1 MGLGESGTTSCHQ
14 FTQGRRSDGSGDGG
28 QDQRTGSRVRPRAL
42 RPRSSPRPLP
52 LAVGPP
58 GPPPSARPGP
68 DGRARVRGRWRGGLG
83 MWGSWGRVA
92 GGGTMVG
99 RPGREGRPRC
109 GGAGGGLLAR
119 GRPFEGEVLLGG
131 RGVALGGV
139 ESGWAAR
146 GPRRCRCGCSSQR
159 LSLREQE
166 PSPGRKVARPRR
178 QGGECQASFARLL
191 GRTEDL
197 WNRE

>member
-1 MGLGESGTTSCHQ
+1 MAYLSWRGALMGNPRYGEWGGRSGAQAGVALLGKK
-14 FTQGRRSDGSGDGG
+14 
-28 QDQRTGSRVRPRAL
+28 
-42 RPRSSPRPLP
+42 
-52 LAVGPP
+52 
-58 GPPPSARPGP
+58 
-68 DGRARVRGRWRGGLG
+68 ARVRGRWRGGLG

>member
-1 MGLGESGTTSCHQ
+1 MGNPRYGEWGGRSGAQAGVALLGKK
-14 FTQGRRSDGSGDGG
+14 
-28 QDQRTGSRVRPRAL
+28 
-42 RPRSSPRPLP
+42 
-52 LAVGPP
+52 
-58 GPPPSARPGP
+58 
-68 DGRARVRGRWRGGLG
+68 ARVRGRWRGGLG
-83 MWGSWGRVA
+83 MWGSWGESLAEERWWGGLA
-92 GGGTMVG
+92 GKVG
-99 RPGREGRPRC
+99 P
-109 GGAGGGLLAR
+109 GAGALAEACWRGEGPSR
-119 GRPFEGEVLLGG
+119 GRSCSEGG
-131 RGVALGGV
+131 GVALGGV

-146 GPRRCRCGCSSQR
+146 GPRRCRCGCSSQH